1 MAHRYAESRRAARAA
16 YAERQKSAGHVEMR
30 RWLPRDEAAWVDAEL
45 AARKKGE
52 GAEARHAAEA
62 TAAAQALDL
71 SARESQR
78 DFAAVTKALAVAKS
92 QRWRARAAAAFGA
105 LCTIALG
112 GGWLWASQQTTP
124 APVLAETPAIS
135 RADAAPD
142 PRDGRI
148 AALEEKLARTAEEHR
163 FSAARAKA
171 AEQELEKVA
180 AESSAAAG
188 ANTEA
193 QAALEGGDAALRK
206 ELDKLRGES
215 AALAGKLWAA
225 EKNLEAYR
233 SWTATARAY
242 LPPLW
247 LDRIGKAVAQKREHE
262 ERQDRGGGSR

>member
-92 QRWRARAAAAFGA
+92 QRWRARAAAFGA

-163 FSAARAKA
+163 FSAARAEA
-171 AEQELEKVA
+171 AEQELEKVVD
-180 AESSAAAG
+180 ELSAADG

-193 QAALEGGDAALRK
+193 QAGLEAEAAALRK
-206 ELDKLRGES
+206 DLDKLRAERK
-215 AALAGKLWAA
+215 ALAGKLWAS
-225 EKNLEAYR
+225 EKYLADSR
-233 SWTATARAY
+233 RWQATARAF

-247 LDRIGKAVAQKREHE
+247 LDRIGKAVAQKRE
-262 ERQDRGGGSR
+262 DGSR

>member
-45 AARKKGE
+45 GARKKGE
-52 GAEARHAAEA
+52 GAEARHAA
-62 TAAAQALDL
+62 AAQALDL
-71 SARESQR
+71 SARKSQR
-78 DFAAVTKALAVAKS
+78 DFAAVTKALAAAKS

-112 GGWLWASQQTTP
+112 GGWLWAFQQTTP

-142 PRDGRI
+142 PRDERI
-148 AALEEKLARTAEEHR
+148 AALEEKLARTVEEHR
-163 FSAARAKA
+163 FSAARAVA
-171 AEQELEKVA
+171 AEAELEKVA
-180 AESSAAAG
+180 AELSAAGG

-193 QAALEGGDAALRK
+193 RAALEASAAALRK
-206 ELDKLRGES
+206 ELDKLRAEGK
-215 AALAGKLWAA
+215 ALAGKLWAA
-225 EKNLEAYR
+225 EKYLADSR
-233 SWTATARAY
+233 RWTATARAY

-247 LDRIGKAVAQKREHE
+247 LDRIGKAVAQKRKKAAAEAKA
-262 ERQDRGGGSR
+262 GGSR